1 MVIRFDG
8 RMMLWRGRYRY
19 TIYII
24 TMPVMM
30 NYSFDLAACKCFLL
44 FFPLSALH
52 LLSFGNVFSFFLNIT
67 RSLQLLFHCCGNAR
81 FVDNSGL
88 WALPALI
95 IRLTPSARYIMPNFH
110 PCAVLDIIDRHL
122 SSSSSFLFSQIMD
135 GIQCDG
141 TQKKCNWNPNPK
153 E

>member
-1 MVIRFDG
+1 
-8 RMMLWRGRYRY
+8 
-19 TIYII
+19 
-24 TMPVMM
+24 MM

-95 IRLTPSARYIMPNFH
+95 IRLTPSARYIMPNFL
-110 PCAVLDIIDRHL
+110 PCAVLDIIDRRL
-122 SSSSSFLFSQIMD
+122 SSSSPFSSFTNNGWMGFNVMGLKRNAI
-135 GIQCDG
+135 GIP
-141 TQKKCNWNPNPK
+141 TQRNNDIAHWVSS
-153 E
+153 

>member
-1 MVIRFDG
+1 MQVLF
-8 RMMLWRGRYRY
+8 
-19 TIYII
+19 II
-24 TMPVMM
+24 L
-30 NYSFDLAACKCFLL
+30 SALCSAFIIFLKCFLFLL
-44 FFPLSALH
+44 FF
-52 LLSFGNVFSFFLNIT
+52 FNIT
-67 RSLQLLFHCCGNAR
+67 RSLQLLFHCCGIAR